1 LLLLVEQRL
10 SLVQHIYIP
19 LVNFWLMVGSLCV
32 AGAYGSDLRSTGSDA
47 SLTNAYVPLLR
58 SPPLLTSCSY
68 GFCVSGT
75 LLMTTFLL
83 SLVMLYVSKWHFSIP
98 LIFFLLSGFIDG
110 LFFASSLQKVP

>member
-1 LLLLVEQRL
+1 VLNEHHVRL
-10 SLVQHIYIP
+10 AQHIYIP

-47 SLTNAYVPLLR
+47 SLTNAFVQQIR
-58 SPPLLTSCSY
+58 SPPLLTSFRY